1 MSPLVITL
9 LILLVVFVALL
20 SGKFGYGVVGA
31 GIVVSL
37 IVFGI
42 LTPAEALSGFSN
54 TNVVIMFAMTIISA
68 GLMKTSMIERIMG
81 LVGKVGKSE
90 VALIAGFGLIAGI
103 MAQFMNAFL
112 AVACL
117 LPLIAGACKELNIPR
132 TKVVY
137 PVMIIA
143 LTFIF
148 WLPIGPGAGTY
159 AQMNGYLESYG
170 SEFRFGLFDMTL
182 VRLPGVI
189 ATTLFSIF
197 VLPKLCPAKSSLE
210 VKENLGREVKKST
223 LAPWRE
229 IAAYVITAATIVLLI
244 LANTLK
250 IQAFL
255 VASVGA
261 LLMVLLGILPEKEAF
276 SSVNWGM
283 IFLFAGILP
292 LATALTKTGAS
303 DVIADAII
311 AMIGG
316 STNPWV
322 ISIVFTLVC
331 FISTQFLSNTACVQV
346 FTPLA
351 LMVCVRLGMNPVGI
365 MGCVNIACTASYL
378 TPMANP
384 GIPLCMDAGGYS
396 MKDCVKIGILPGLVI
411 CAVGVV
417 WCALFF
423 PPFG

>member
-1 MSPLVITL
+1 MSPLVMTL
-9 LILLVVFVALL
+9 LILLIVFVALL
-20 SGKFGYGVVGA
+20 SGKVGYGTVG
-31 GIVVSL
+31 GGVIVAL
-37 IVFGI
+37 IVLNI
-42 LTPAEALSGFSN
+42 LTPAEALAGLAN

-68 GLMKTSMIERIMG
+68 GLMKTRLIENIMG
-81 LVGKVGKSE
+81 LVNKIGKSE
-90 VALIAGFGLIAGI
+90 IALVAGFGLIAGVL
-103 MAQFMNAFL
+103 AQFMNAFL

-117 LPLIAGACKELNIPR
+117 LPLINGTCKEL
-132 TKVVY
+132 KVPKTRVIY

-148 WLPIGPGAGTY
+148 WLPIGPGAATY

-170 SEFRFGLFDMTL
+170 SEFTFGIFDMTL

-189 ATTLFSIF
+189 LTTLFSIF
-197 VLPKLCPAKSSLE
+197 ILPKLCPTVSSLD
-210 VKENLGREVKKST
+210 VKEDLGREVQKSK
-223 LAPWRE
+223 LAPWKE
-229 IAAYVITAATIVLLI
+229 AAAYIITAGTVILMI
-244 LANTLK
+244 LASALK
-250 IQAFL
+250 LQTFL
-255 VASVGA
+255 IASCGA
-261 LLMVLLGILPEKEAF
+261 LLMVLFGVLSEREAF
-276 SSVNWGM
+276 NSTNWGM
-283 IFLFAGILP
+283 LFLFAGILP

-303 DVIADAII
+303 DVVADAII
-311 AMIGG
+311 AIIGG

-351 LMVCVRLGMNPVGI
+351 LMVCVRLNMNPVGI

-384 GIPLCMDAGGYS
+384 GIPLCMDAGGYCL
-396 MKDCVKIGILPGLVI
+396 KDCVKMGILPGLLI

-423 PPFG
+423 PPY

>member
-1 MSPLVITL
+1 MSPLAMTL

-20 SGKFGYGVVGA
+20 SGKFGYGVVG
-31 GIVVSL
+31 GGVIVAL
-37 IVFGI
+37 ILLNI
-42 LTPAEALSGFSN
+42 LTPAEALSGLAN

-68 GLMKTSMIERIMG
+68 GLMKTRLIEHAIG
-81 LVGKVGKSE
+81 LVNKIGKTE
-90 VALIAGFGLIAGI
+90 AALIAGFGLIAGF

-117 LPLIAGACKELNIPR
+117 LPLISGTCKELRIPK
-132 TKVVY
+132 TKVIY

-148 WLPIGPGAGTY
+148 WLPIGPGAATY

-170 SEFRFGLFDMTL
+170 SEFTFGIFDMTL

-189 ATTLFSIF
+189 LTTLFSIF
-197 VLPKLCPAKSSLE
+197 ILPKLCPATSTLE
-210 VKENLGREVKKST
+210 TKEDLGREVQKGK
-223 LAPWRE
+223 LVAWKE
-229 IAAYVITAATIVLLI
+229 IAAYIIAGGTVLLMI
-244 LANTLK
+244 FASSLK
-250 IQAFL
+250 LQTFL
-255 VASVGA
+255 IASGGA
-261 LLMVLLGILPEKEAF
+261 LLMVLLGILSEREAF
-276 SSVNWGM
+276 ASENWGM
-283 IFLFAGILP
+283 LFLFAGILP

-311 AMIGG
+311 AIIGG

-331 FISTQFLSNTACVQV
+331 FVATQFLSNTACVQV

-351 LMVCVRLGMNPVGI
+351 LMVCVRLNMNPVGI

-396 MKDCVKIGILPGLVI
+396 LKDCVKIGILPGLLI

-423 PPFG
+423 PPY

>member
-9 LILLVVFVALL
+9 LILLAVFVALL
-20 SGKFGYGVVGA
+20 SGKLGYGAVGA
-31 GIVVSL
+31 GVIVLL
-37 IVFGI
+37 IVSKI
-42 LTPAEALSGFSN
+42 LTPAEALAGLSN

-68 GLMKTSMIERIMG
+68 GLMKTRLIENIMG
-81 LVGKVGKSE
+81 LVSKVGKSE
-90 VALIAGFGLIAGI
+90 MALVAGFGLIAGF

-117 LPLIAGACKELNIPR
+117 LPLITGTCKELKIPR

-170 SEFRFGLFDMTL
+170 SEFTFSLFDMTI

-189 ATTLFSIF
+189 ITTLFSIF
-197 VLPKLCPAKSSLE
+197 LLPKLCPSVSSLE
-210 VKENLGREVKKST
+210 AKDDLGREVKKSN

-229 IAAYVITAATIVLLI
+229 VAAYVITAGTVI
-244 LANTLK
+244 LMIFASSLK
-250 IQAFL
+250 LQAFL
-255 VASVGA
+255 IASCGA
-261 LLMVLLGILPEKEAF
+261 LLMVLLGMLSEREAF

-311 AMIGG
+311 TIIGG

-322 ISIVFTLVC
+322 ISIVFSLVC

-396 MKDCVKIGILPGLVI
+396 LKDCVKIGILPGLLI